1 MMFID
6 TSAVIAILAREPD
19 AADFAEKIAQAARP
33 ISAGHVLLEASMRLA
48 SMLRVEPEVAKDAVL
63 EMFKEAG
70 VAIVLI
76 DIVVAESAVA
86 ALARFGRGRGG
97 KAQLNFGDCLSY
109 ACAEV
114 YKTSLLFKGDDFAAT
129 DAPRA

>member
-1 MMFID
+1 MFID

-19 AADFAEKIAQAARP
+19 APDFVSKIAQAPRP

-70 VAIVLI
+70 VAIVSI

-86 ALARFGRGRGG
+86 AFARFGRGRGG

-109 ACAEV
+109 ACARV
-114 YKTSLLFKGDDFAAT
+114 NKTSLLFKGKDFTAT
-129 DAPRA
+129 DALRA